1 MTWSLI
7 ILEGGG
13 VEGERK
19 QKDREGAGKERRA
32 RITMASMRRAN
43 REMREYQGGQIIRER
58 PSYFAS
64 SHSHPCQHFMRH
76 GIIHSPLPSP
86 RFIPVAYFVRIVI
99 LPIDSKVLLEIFR
112 MILEWLIDVCCC
124 VIFDRL
130 EINRSF
136 SLCFIKRWKK
146 NGKKFEFFYYFSYLL
161 EKFVTLYTDYPHKV
175 RNLHIQYVIKDV
187 RIYKIFSRKDSNFLN
202 ILIFK
207 WSNRKYMNFLW
218 YSNGS

>member
-76 GIIHSPLPSP
+76 GIIHSPLLLSQIHPRGLFRSHRHPSN
-86 RFIPVAYFVRIVI
+86 RFQGFTR
-99 LPIDSKVLLEIFR
+99 DFSHDFR
-112 MILEWLIDVCCC
+112 MINRCCC
-124 VIFDRL
+124 AAWYSIA
-130 EINRSF
+130 
-136 SLCFIKRWKK
+136 WKLIVA
-146 NGKKFEFFYYFSYLL
+146 FHCVLL
-161 EKFVTLYTDYPHKV
+161 KDGRRMG
-175 RNLHIQYVIKDV
+175 RNLNFFIIFHICWKNSWRCTLIIGIKWK
-187 RIYKIFSRKDSNFLN
+187 IYTFN
-202 ILIFK
+202 
-207 WSNRKYMNFLW
+207 M
-218 YSNGS
+218 

>member
-112 MILEWLIDVCCC
+112 MILEWLIDVCCYAAWYSIAWKLIVVFHC
-124 VIFDRL
+124 V
-130 EINRSF
+130 
-136 SLCFIKRWKK
+136 
-146 NGKKFEFFYYFSYLL
+146 LL
-161 EKFVTLYTDYPHKV
+161 KDGRRTG
-175 RNLHIQYVIKDV
+175 RN
-187 RIYKIFSRKDSNFLN
+187 SNFFIIFHICWKN
-202 ILIFK
+202 SWRCTLIIRIK
-207 WSNRKYMNFLW
+207 WEIYTFNM
-218 YSNGS
+218 

>member
-1 MTWSLI
+1 M
-7 ILEGGG
+7 
-13 VEGERK
+13 EGERK

-76 GIIHSPLPSP
+76 GIIHSPLPLSQIHP
-86 RFIPVAYFVRIVI
+86 RGLFRSHRHPSNRFQGFTR
-99 LPIDSKVLLEIFR
+99 DFSHDFR
-112 MILEWLIDVCCC
+112 MINRCVLLRC

-146 NGKKFEFFYYFSYLL
+146 NGKKFEFFYYFSNLL

-207 WSNRKYMNFLW
+207 
-218 YSNGS
+218 